1 MTRCSDRALKPRQL
15 RTSWTNTG
23 TLKGPARV
31 MEPQPEPPMM
41 VQEVR
46 AEKKNQNT
54 MHAREVD
61 LQET

>member
-1 MTRCSDRALKPRQL
+1 
-15 RTSWTNTG
+15 
-23 TLKGPARV
+23 

-46 AEKKNQNT
+46 AEEKNQNT
-54 MHAREVD
+54 MHAQEVH

>member
-1 MTRCSDRALKPRQL
+1 
-15 RTSWTNTG
+15 
-23 TLKGPARV
+23 

-46 AEKKNQNT
+46 ADKKNQNT